1 MSIGA
6 VLLILLILVLI
17 GVFPAWPYS
26 GAWGYGPIGIGGVIS
41 IAVAL
46 LMVPGRI

>member
-26 GAWGYGPIGIGGVIS
+26 GAWGYCPIGIVGVII

-46 LMVPGRI
+46 LMLLGRI